1 MKKIFTNKL
10 VAAFFTLVLIT
21 TFARAAILRGT
32 IYDARLNALP
42 KAIVEINST
51 PRQTMVAI
59 QGEYSFNVTPGYYEI
74 NALFENTSTTT
85 NALITTEGDYRI
97 DLVMIDVEIGEL
109 NPDEPSLPNALNET
123 LAEEKTQPTTPT
135 QNEIIAFLA
144 IATLATAT
152 LIATALFFTRFKK
165 QAKIQAKKTARKK
178 ARREVEEIV
187 KEKSVVLTREQRE
200 LLEKIKESGGR
211 LTQKELRKQ
220 VDYSEAKVSLD
231 LDVLESQ
238 GLIKKI
244 KKGRG
249 NIIIA
254 VE

>member
-1 MKKIFTNKL
+1 MKKL
-10 VAAFFTLVLIT
+10 AAALFTLVLMT
-21 TFARAAILRGT
+21 TFTRAAILRGT

-51 PRQTMVAI
+51 PRQTMVTRN
-59 QGEYSFNVTPGYYEI
+59 GEYAFNVTPGYYEI
-74 NALFENTSTTT
+74 TASLENTSTTT
-85 NALITTEGDYRI
+85 NALVTTEGDYRI
-97 DLVMIDVEIGEL
+97 DLVMIDIEIGEL
-109 NPDEPSLPNALNET
+109 NPDEPNLPNTLNET
-123 LAEEKTQPTTPT
+123 LAEEKTQPTPT
-135 QNEIIAFLA
+135 QNETIAILA

-152 LIATALFFTRFKK
+152 LAATTLFLTRFKK

-178 ARREVEEIV
+178 ARREVEETV

-200 LLEKIKESGGR
+200 LLEKIKELGGR